1 MQSYLLELFPA
12 VSYFSTCMHILQKC
26 MSARY
31 YISPTVRGVD
41 PAEISQAS
49 YSGGAS
55 ILHKLVGDLCKQ
67 ILRLMECST
76 EQETEDVIQAGF
88 ELWKEVLHFTYPE
101 GTIVVLL

>member
-1 MQSYLLELFPA
+1 MY
-12 VSYFSTCMHILQKC
+12 VCKI
-26 MSARY
+26 R
-31 YISPTVRGVD
+31 SPRTVRGVD

-55 ILHKLVGDLCKQ
+55 ILHKLVGRLCKQ

-76 EQETEDVIQAGF
+76 EYEQETEEVIQAGF

-101 GTIVVLL
+101 GTV